1 MQPIRNRLILTALG
15 LALAASPRRPGDHRA
30 PPAAPA
36 APAAPGGAGAPRL
49 RRPEAPRRLPR
60 RRRLPPR
67 RRRRARPPQPGA
79 GDPAKPEVMEIVK
92 DTFGDWQ
99 VRCAPDGKECFIYQ
113 LAVDQAKNPVA
124 EVSILKLPEQS
135 EADAGV
141 TVVTPL
147 GTLLTTGVIVQVDG
161 GEQRQYPFAWC
172 SQIGCFARFGLT
184 KPSIDALKRGK
195 GGKITLVSVGRPETP
210 VVLDLSLSGFTA
222 AFDSLEVPVLPEGA
236 AVPSPS
242 PGARRRR
249 PARRPPRSGE
259 AAARPAAEAVGARA
273 PRAPQPKARST
284 RTAFIPPKA
293 KALDMTARTLRS
305 RATFGTTSRSHSGSG
320 SS

>member
-1 MQPIRNRLILTALG
+1 
-15 LALAASPRRPGDHRA
+15 
-30 PPAAPA
+30 
-36 APAAPGGAGAPRL
+36 
-49 RRPEAPRRLPR
+49 
-60 RRRLPPR
+60 
-67 RRRRARPPQPGA
+67 
-79 GDPAKPEVMEIVK
+79 MEIVK

-172 SQIGCFARFGLT
+172 SQMGCFARFGLT

-210 VVLDLSLSGFTA
+210 VVLALSLSGFTA

-236 AVPSPS
+236 VVPSPS
-242 PGARRRR
+242 PA
-249 PARRPPRSGE
+249 PAAAAQP
-259 AAARPAAEAVGARA
+259 AARPAPAK
-273 PRAPQPKARST
+273 PLPDLQPKR
-284 RTAFIPPKA
+284 
-293 KALDMTARTLRS
+293 
-305 RATFGTTSRSHSGSG
+305 
-320 SS
+320 

>member
-15 LALAASPRRPGDHRA
+15 LALALPLAAQETAA
-30 PPAAPA
+30 PPAEVPAAPAVPAPEAPATDAPAAEAAAPA
-36 APAAPGGAGAPRL
+36 APAAPADGAAAPEGA
-49 RRPEAPRRLPR
+49 A
-60 RRRLPPR
+60 
-67 RRRRARPPQPGA
+67 QPGA
-79 GDPAKPEVMEIVK
+79 GDPARPEVMEIVK

-172 SQIGCFARFGLT
+172 SQVGCFARFGLT
-184 KPSIDALKRGK
+184 KPSVDALKRGNA
-195 GGKITLVSVGRPETP
+195 GKITLVSVGRPEQP

-222 AFDSLEVPVLPEGA
+222 AFDSLETPVLPEGA
-236 AVPSPS
+236 EVPNPSPA
-242 PGARRRR
+242 P
-249 PARRPPRSGE
+249 
-259 AAARPAAEAVGARA
+259 AAAAEPAPRRA
-273 PRAPQPKARST
+273 PAPLPDLQPKR
-284 RTAFIPPKA
+284 
-293 KALDMTARTLRS
+293 
-305 RATFGTTSRSHSGSG
+305 
-320 SS
+320 